1 MKRMVVRIFALIIVL
16 PFLVGGQSLLNGQE
30 AEAPLTDLARIQAVE
45 NNLRPALYV
54 KGKPI
59 PVMNILDRMRHYHV
73 PGVSVAVINN
83 GKIEWAKGYGVKE
96 AGGNDPV
103 TPATLFQAA
112 SVSKPVTAL
121 AALRLV
127 EKGIL
132 DLDVPVNDK
141 LASWKVPENEFS
153 AKEKVTLRRLLTHS
167 AGLTVSGFPGYSVFE
182 PIPTPVQVLNGEK
195 PANTPAV
202 RSDMIPGCQWRYSGG
217 GFVVMQVLLADV
229 TGRPFQEYMKTTVL
243 DPLGMTRSTFAQPL
257 PRDQADQA
265 ASGHQLNGEAVP
277 GRWHVYPELA
287 AAGLWTT
294 PSDLCLLA
302 IELQKSGSGEGN
314 KIISQEMAGKMLTA
328 GTGDWG
334 LGIGLGGQTEEG
346 KKSFSHGG
354 GNKGFICMLF
364 AFVHKGQG
372 AVVMTNSDN
381 GNDLVFEILRSLASV
396 YGWSILQPKEA
407 AVVEI
412 VPEKLTPYVG
422 DYRAVDEP
430 DTPVLVSIEKDQLH
444 IQSPDTGDWALSPVS
459 ETEFVYLDGGVSI
472 TFVKGA
478 AGRYDQI
485 KRWGAV
491 LSRKKE

>member
-1 MKRMVVRIFALIIVL
+1 MKRISLRIFAVITVL
-16 PFLVGGQSLLNGQE
+16 SFLAGDRAFSSAQA
-30 AEAPLTDLARIQAVE
+30 AEAPPDGPARIRAVE

-54 KGKPI
+54 KGKPL
-59 PVMNILDRMRHYHV
+59 PAMNILERMAHYHV
-73 PGVSVAVINN
+73 PGVSVAVINK

-103 TPATLFQAA
+103 TPETLFQAA

-132 DLDVPVNDK
+132 ELDAPVNDK

-167 AGLTVSGFPGYSVFE
+167 AGLTVSGFPGYSVSE

-195 PANTPAV
+195 PTNTPPV
-202 RSDMIPGCQWRYSGG
+202 RCDMVPGSQWRYCGG
-217 GFVVMQVLLADV
+217 GFVVTQVLLADV
-229 TGRPFQEYMKTTVL
+229 SGRPFQEYMKTTVL
-243 DPLGMTRSTFAQPL
+243 GPLGMTRSTFAQPL

-265 ASGHQLNGEAVP
+265 ASGHEMNGEVVA

-294 PSDLCLLA
+294 PSDLCRLA
-302 IELQKSGSGEGN
+302 IELQKSVAGESN
-314 KIISQEMAGKMLTA
+314 KIISREMAGKMLTA

-334 LGIGLGGQTEEG
+334 LGMGLGGQTEEG

-381 GNDLVFEILRSLASV
+381 GNDLVFEILRSLAAV
-396 YGWSILQPKEA
+396 YDWSILHPKEA
-407 AVVEI
+407 SVIEI
-412 VPEKLTPYVG
+412 LPEKLTPYVG
-422 DYRAVDEP
+422 DYRAADEP
-430 DTPVLVSIEKDQLH
+430 ATPVLVSIEKDQLH
-444 IQSPDTGDWALSPVS
+444 IQSPDTGDWALSPIS
-459 ETEFVYLDGGVSI
+459 ETEFVYLDGGASI
-472 TFVKGA
+472 TFVKGPD
-478 AGRYDQI
+478 GGYDQI